1 MLALPVLAQEQPSAP
16 DPDPATAGAEPDV
29 ASATAPEAVTAAT
42 AAAPS
47 EGPSARQL
55 GGHTFMPVLGIVG
68 PFATTSFGTF
78 LTVGAGSTHGSV
90 TLQVPGSSRPPQT
103 FSGEVSY
110 AVIGGIFG
118 YEYAFLPG
126 FSARLVLSETIY
138 SGTTGAAAAVV
149 GTNVR
154 LGADFGL
161 TGGLTIG
168 DSLRV
173 SAVFDAASAPRI
185 GLLLGPAVKAAYD
198 SCAMGLTECSFDFG
212 KLFESENVLTLTP
225 GVAAAWAPFAP
236 LGVTGN
242 VSYVNSR
249 IDTEGSESGYDAL
262 SFGAAV
268 DFDLHE
274 ISAIALGIQA
284 TWNSL
289 VSIAG
294 SDAFSFT
301 DLGGGVFY
309 TGVDNL
315 SLGVQF
321 VNRRFRVVPEVDV
334 SWSTFVAS
342 LGLRYYWQ

>member
-1 MLALPVLAQEQPSAP
+1 
-16 DPDPATAGAEPDV
+16 
-29 ASATAPEAVTAAT
+29 
-42 AAAPS
+42 
-47 EGPSARQL
+47 
-55 GGHTFMPVLGIVG
+55 MPVLGLVG
-68 PFATTSFGTF
+68 PFASTNFGTF
-78 LTVGAGSTHGSV
+78 LTLGAGSTHGSIS
-90 TLQVPGSSRPPQT
+90 LQLPGSSGPPQT
-103 FSGEVSY
+103 FTGEVSY
-110 AVIGGIFG
+110 AVVGGIFG
-118 YEYAFLPG
+118 YEYAFFRNLA
-126 FSARLVLSETIY
+126 ARLVLSETIY

-161 TGGLTIG
+161 TGGVTLG

-173 SAVFDAASAPRI
+173 SAVFDAAYAPRI
-185 GLLLGPAVKAAYD
+185 GLLLGPAIKSAYD
-198 SCAMGLTECSFDFG
+198 SCSMGITECRFDFG

-225 GVAAAWAPFAP
+225 GVAAAWAPLQA

-242 VSYVNSR
+242 VSYVNSS
-249 IDTEGSESGYDAL
+249 IDTEGSEVGYDAL

-274 ISAIALGIQA
+274 VSALPVGIQA

-294 SDAFSFT
+294 SDDFSFT

-309 TGVDNL
+309 TGREEL
-315 SLGVQF
+315 SLGLQM

-334 SWSTFVAS
+334 SWSTFLAS